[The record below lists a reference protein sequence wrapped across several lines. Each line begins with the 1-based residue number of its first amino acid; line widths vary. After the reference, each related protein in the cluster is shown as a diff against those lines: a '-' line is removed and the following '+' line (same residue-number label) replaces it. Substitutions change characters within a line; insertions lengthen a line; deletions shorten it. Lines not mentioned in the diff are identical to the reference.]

1 MRRVLIVA
9 YYFPPIGGIGSIRL
23 ARFAES
29 LPELGWD
36 TTVLAPRHTPHAQD
50 PHLRFPEERVVR
62 SPSIEFS
69 YVGRALLR
77 VGSRGGEATKPR
89 GSSLHA
95 ALRSA
100 GHRFVLYPDTQIG
113 WYPGA
118 VISGW
123 RALRRQRFDAIY
135 SSSNP
140 FSAHLVARTLSRRS
154 GLPWIAEFRDPWRDG
169 LPPDHPYRE
178 RAAAL
183 EASVAA
189 DATRVVMPTPTWAEH
204 YGGLWGRTVDVLPNG
219 YDAPIRGGDPPARPT
234 LTHLGSFYPGLQNL
248 TALWAALKDIVLNSP
263 TEAPRVR
270 FVGELPGALRAETE
284 AYGIGS
290 LVEATGFLPHD
301 VAMRTMASSSMLV
314 ASGFSADKPKTRG
327 WVPAKLFD
335 YLASDLPILYLA
347 DPDTDAARMLADQPG
362 CYVVEPTDVSGV
374 AAALRAGL
382 NGGRHPRNLEEL
394 SRRARTEALA
404 AILGQ
409 AAAD

>member
-1 MRRVLIVA
+1 VAEVRRVLIVA

-36 TTVLAPRHTPHAQD
+36 TTVLAPRRTPHAQD
-50 PHLRFPEERVVR
+50 PNLRFPEERVVR

-69 YVGRALLR
+69 YLGRALLS
-77 VGSRGGEATKPR
+77 VGGRGGETGEAR
-89 GSSLHA
+89 GPGVHD
-95 ALRSA
+95 ALRRA
-100 GHRFVLYPDTQIG
+100 GQRFVLYPDSQVG

-118 VISGW
+118 VFSGL
-123 RALRRQRFDAIY
+123 RALRRRHFDAIY

-140 FSAHLVARTLSRRS
+140 FTAHLVARTLSRRS

-169 LPPDHPYRE
+169 LPPDHPYRA
-178 RAAAL
+178 RAARL

-219 YDAPIRGGDPPARPT
+219 FDVPIRAGDPPVRPT
-234 LTHLGSFYPGLQNL
+234 LTHLGSFYPGRQDL
-248 TALWAALKDIVLNSP
+248 TALWAALKDS
-263 TEAPRVR
+263 TEPPRVR
-270 FVGELPGALRAETE
+270 FVGELPEALRDEIE
-284 AYGIGS
+284 AFGIES

-314 ASGFSADKPKTRG
+314 ASGFPPDKPATRG

-335 YLASDLPILYLA
+335 YLATDLPILYLA

-374 AAALRAGL
+374 AAALRSGL
-382 NGGRHPRNLEEL
+382 DGARHARSVDQL

-404 AILGQ
+404 DLLDG
-409 AAAD
+409 AAST